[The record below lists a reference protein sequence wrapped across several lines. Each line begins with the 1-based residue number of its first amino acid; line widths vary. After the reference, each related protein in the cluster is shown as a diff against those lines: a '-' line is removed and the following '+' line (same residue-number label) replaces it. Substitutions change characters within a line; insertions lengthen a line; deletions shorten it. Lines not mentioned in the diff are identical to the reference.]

1 MPLTFSL
8 IELGWTPDRD
18 GQLEGSELLPARVA
32 IQEREAYVIAGEAG
46 ETPAQVA
53 GRFRLDAASP
63 AGYPVVGDWV
73 LVRPGDLSA
82 TIHRVLPRK
91 TRISRKVAWERA
103 EEQVLA
109 ANVDVVLVVSSLNA
123 DLNLRRLERYLA
135 VARESGAL
143 PVVVLNKAD
152 LRPDREALVAAVAAV
167 AGDARILVASAREG
181 DGIDEIAAYLDGHRT
196 VALLGS
202 SGVGKSTITN
212 RLLGDERLATAELRD
227 DGRGRHTTTRR
238 QLIVVPGRGLVL
250 DTPGMR
256 ELQLWDADLEGAFA
270 DLTSLALDCRFRDCS
285 HAGEPGCAV
294 GGAIAGGA
302 LAAERLASYRKL
314 ERELASTLVRQDK
327 HAMSEER
334 KKWRVLNRRPKKPS
348 GPAPTP

>member
-8 IELGWTPDRD
+8 IELGWTPDRA
-18 GQLEGSELLPARVA
+18 GQLERSELLPGRVA
-32 IQEREAYVIAGEAG
+32 IQEREAYVIAGETG
-46 ETPAQVA
+46 ETPARVA

-63 AGYPVVGDWV
+63 ADYPVVGDWV
-73 LVRPGDLSA
+73 LMRLGDPSA

-91 TRISRKVAWERA
+91 TRVSRKVAWDRA

-135 VARESGAL
+135 VARASGAL

-152 LRPDREALVAAVAAV
+152 LCPDHEALVAAVAEV
-167 AGDARILVASAREG
+167 AGDARVLVTSAREG
-181 DGIDEIAAYLDGHRT
+181 DGIDEIATYLDGHRT

-212 RLLGDERLATAELRD
+212 RLLGDERLATAEIRD

-270 DLTSLALDCRFRDCS
+270 DLAALARDCRFRDCT

-294 GGAIAGGA
+294 AGAIAGGA
-302 LAAERLASYRKL
+302 LAAGRLASYRKL
-314 ERELASTLVRQDK
+314 ERELASTLVRQDE

-334 KKWRVLNRRPKKPS
+334 KKVRLLNRRPKKPS